1 MPRRERKV
9 TVSGPVASV
18 AKSAR
23 TLGNPRSH
31 AGALKKRP
39 TGEPVGL
46 VYWWSW
52 RELNPRPQA
61 FFAQFYM
68 CSRLIESRL
77 PCRAA
82 ARYTERQQPI
92 FSSCAKLPD
101 TRPAYE
107 IIFAAGSP

>member
-52 RELNPRPQA
+52 RELKEPLQGASMLELPPEWLA
-61 FFAQFYM
+61 LFPHLFPHAQF
-68 CSRLIESRL
+68 
-77 PCRAA
+77 
-82 ARYTERQQPI
+82 
-92 FSSCAKLPD
+92 
-101 TRPAYE
+101 
-107 IIFAAGSP
+107 AGI